1 MIPSPLLLASVTGG
15 AQQIFFSIHTNELQ
29 QALMLGNYGWALE
42 KMRSSQSYRDHLR
55 RAECWMLHPP
65 AERHVH
71 ASCQAFQPAS
81 PTQWLTYG
89 CGLCKVP
96 AQSQDQMKWY
106 EQAFPKKGK
115 FTLLHSSF
123 SLGPPQKFPG
133 VKGRQTAAADL
144 PLFYSQAAII
154 NLSGKKKKQRNKK
167 PPTITKPKIQPKQDM
182 GIPSFL
188 CHKGGMRAVQ
198 TNSTERNLGK

>member
-1 MIPSPLLLASVTGG
+1 
-15 AQQIFFSIHTNELQ
+15 
-29 QALMLGNYGWALE
+29 MLGNYGWALE
-42 KMRSSQSYRDHLR
+42 KIRSPQSYRDRLR

-154 NLSGKKKKQRNKK
+154 NLSGKKKNKETK
-167 PPTITKPKIQPKQDM
+167 NHPPSPNQKFSLNKTWESQASFVIREAWEQYRP
-182 GIPSFL
+182 IPL
-188 CHKGGMRAVQ
+188 KGTLVSKWHVSRCIKEEWELLLKRAV
-198 TNSTERNLGK
+198 